1 MAISAKSFAILTTG
15 FRVEG
20 FFFCGSFK
28 IFLSILLAIFAEG
41 HLYFYEV
48 LLKLSQ

>member
-20 FFFCGSFK
+20 FFFCGSFM
-28 IFLSILLAIFAEG
+28 IFLSIQLAFLQRVTYIPMKFC
-41 HLYFYEV
+41 
-48 LLKLSQ
+48 